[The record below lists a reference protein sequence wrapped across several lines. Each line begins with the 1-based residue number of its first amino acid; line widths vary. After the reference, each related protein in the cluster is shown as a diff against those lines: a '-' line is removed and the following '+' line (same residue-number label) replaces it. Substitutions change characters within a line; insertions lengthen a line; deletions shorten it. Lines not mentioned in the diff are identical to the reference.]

1 MYKINLHLLP
11 GEKPQHIYF
20 IGIGGVSMSSLAQIL
35 IERGLIVSGSD
46 RNPSGFTKEL
56 EALGANVYYGQ
67 EQSHITPDV
76 DVIVYTAAIHPDNA
90 EYQAALSA
98 NLPMLTR
105 ADLLGQLMATY
116 LESFAVAGTH
126 GKTTTTSM
134 IAEILMAGETDP
146 TICNGGI
153 LPSIGSTTRIGHSP
167 FFVAEACEYTN
178 SFFSF
183 YPKFSIILNIEED
196 HLDFFKDLE
205 DIRNSFRQFIHNTE
219 NHGVCVINATIPNW
233 QELTA
238 DMDAKV
244 VTFGLTDDSTYS
256 AQNITYDSSGCGC
269 FDAYYKNTL
278 LGKITLNVPGEFNI
292 YNALASIAAC
302 HQAGISFNAIA
313 NGLLNYRG
321 AVRRFEYKGEIN
333 GICIYD
339 DYAHHPT
346 EITATLTAASKMD
359 FGRTVCVFQPHTYS
373 RTKALL
379 KEFAVALS
387 SADVVIL
394 ADIFPA
400 RETDTLGI
408 SSLDLFYEI
417 QKLGTPC
424 HYFDSF
430 EKIQKF
436 ILENS
441 MHHDLLITMGA
452 GDVVNIGNNLL
463 KH

>member
-1 MYKINLHLLP
+1 MYKINLNP
-11 GEKPQHIYF
+11 SSRDKAQHVYF

-35 IERGLIVSGSD
+35 IERGFVVSGSD
-46 RNPSGFTKEL
+46 RNPSGFTREL
-56 EALGANVYYGQ
+56 EALGVTVYYGQ
-67 EQSHITPDV
+67 EVSHITPDT
-76 DVIVYTAAIHPDNA
+76 DVVVYTAAVHPDNP
-90 EYQAALSA
+90 EFQAAVAA

-105 ADLLGQLMATY
+105 ADLLGQIMDAY
-116 LESFAVAGTH
+116 ASSYAIAGTH

-134 IAEILMAGETDP
+134 IAEILLEAQTDP

-153 LPSIGSTTRIGHSP
+153 LPSIGSTTRIGHSAS
-167 FFVAEACEYTN
+167 FVAEACEYTN

-183 YPKFSIILNIEED
+183 YPKYSIILNIEED

-205 DIRNSFRQFIHNTE
+205 DIRCSFKRFIHNTQKE
-219 NHGVCVINATIPNW
+219 GVCIINGTIPDW

-238 DMDAKV
+238 DMEAKV
-244 VTFGLTDDSTYS
+244 VSFGLSPKDSYY
-256 AQNITYDSSGCGC
+256 AQNISYDASGFGVFDVYYEGQRLSSIQ
-269 FDAYYKNTL
+269 L
-278 LGKITLNVPGEFNI
+278 SVPGEFNI
-292 YNALASIAAC
+292 YNALAAIATC
-302 HQAGISFNAIA
+302 HQAGLPMERIA
-313 NGLLNYRG
+313 QGLKNYRG

-333 GICIYD
+333 GVTIYD

-346 EITATLTAASKMD
+346 EIQATLTAAKQMD
-359 FGRTVCVFQPHTYS
+359 FDRTVCVFQPHTYS

-379 KEFAVALS
+379 SDFAVALS
-387 SADVVIL
+387 HADLVIL

-408 SSLDLFYEI
+408 SSLDLKAEI
-417 QKLGTPC
+417 EKYNIPC

-436 ILENS
+436 ILKNS

-463 KH
+463 K